1 MAANAAQSLK
11 PRFWKPDTE
20 KPNSVIATER
30 PISGD
35 DTSESAIYNPNSSL
49 SITLQRQR
57 LPIFMH
63 RTNILY
69 LLEKYETVIV
79 VGETGCGKST
89 QIPQYLHESGWT
101 AGKWTVC
108 ITQPRRVAVVTVATR
123 VAEERGSFVGEEVGY
138 SIRFDDCCNP
148 ERTRMKFVT
157 DGVLLRE
164 TMSDPLL
171 SQYSVIMLDEAHER
185 TLHTDIMIGL
195 LKKIKKKR
203 KDLRIIISSA
213 TLDAEMFRDFFNTNI
228 TSDRSKDTAAI
239 LSVKGRSY
247 PVDIHYTLSPVPDYL
262 KATVDTVMGIHK
274 EEPHGDILA
283 FVTGQ
288 EEVET
293 VVSQLIDRARALRK
307 GSQYLKVLPMFSGL
321 PHTEQML
328 VFKPTP
334 HNTRKVVVATNIA
347 EASITING
355 IVYVVDCGFVKLR
368 AYSPKVGVESLVV
381 VPVSQASAKQRAGRA
396 GRVRS
401 GKVYRLYTE
410 LDFLAL
416 KPSTVAEMQR
426 CNMASVMLQLKCLGI
441 DNLLRFNF
449 PACPPAQSMIRGLE
463 LLYALGAVD
472 QHGKLVDPL
481 GTNMAEFPTDPMIAK
496 MLLSSGDFGCSEEIL
511 TIAAMLQIQNIF
523 LAPSRQKAAADN
535 AKRKF
540 SVHEGDHVTLL
551 NVYEAFVKYK
561 KSSRWC
567 HENFLNYKGLCHAL
581 KIREQFKKLLLQF
594 KVPLVSCDGDVD
606 SICQCVVSGFF
617 ANAAR
622 LHPSGSYRTVRDDHP
637 LYIHP
642 TSVLY
647 TETPPQ
653 WVVYHEVLQT
663 SKEYMRD
670 VTAIDPSWLY
680 MLAPQYYEFGTERE
694 IAAKRAKHI

>member
-1 MAANAAQSLK
+1 MAASDCWK
-11 PRFWKPDTE
+11 PRFWKPDSE
-20 KPNSVIATER
+20 KPGGGITTER
-30 PISGD
+30 PVNGD
-35 DTSESAIYNPNSSL
+35 DTADTAIYNPNSSL
-49 SITLQRQR
+49 SMNLQRQR

-69 LLEKYETVIV
+69 LLEKYETVII

-101 AGKWTVC
+101 SEKWKIC

-123 VAEERGSFVGEEVGY
+123 VAEERGSFIGEEVGY

-148 ERTRMKFVT
+148 QTTRVKFLT

-203 KDLRIIISSA
+203 KDLRIIVSSA
-213 TLDAEMFRDFFNTNI
+213 TLDAEMFKDFFNSNI
-228 TSDRSKDTAAI
+228 TNDKSKDTAAI

-247 PVDIHYTLSPVPDYL
+247 PGDIHYTLSPVPDYL
-262 KATVDTVMGIHK
+262 KTTVDTVMGIHK

-288 EEVET
+288 DEVES
-293 VVSQLIDRARALRK
+293 VVSQLIERARSLPK
-307 GSQYLKVLPMFSGL
+307 GSQYLKVLPMYGGL
-321 PHTEQML
+321 PHAEQML

-355 IVYVVDCGFVKLR
+355 IVYVIDCGYVKLR
-368 AYSPKVGVESLVV
+368 AYSPKVGVESLLV
-381 VPVSQASAKQRAGRA
+381 VPVSQASANQRAGRA

-410 LDFLAL
+410 HDFLAL
-416 KPSTVAEMQR
+416 NPATVPEMQR
-426 CNMASVMLQLKCLGI
+426 CNMASVLLQLKCLGI
-441 DNLLRFNF
+441 DNILRFNF
-449 PACPPAQSMIRGLE
+449 PARPPAQSMIRGLE
-463 LLYALGAVD
+463 LLYALGALD
-472 QHGKLVDPL
+472 KHGKLVDPL

-496 MLLSSGDFGCSEEIL
+496 MLLSSGEFECSEEIL
-511 TIAAMLQIQNIF
+511 SIAAMLQIQNIF
-523 LAPSRQKAAADN
+523 LSPSKQKAAADN

-540 SVHEGDHVTLL
+540 SVYEGDHITLL
-551 NVYEAFVKYK
+551 NVYEAFLKCN

-567 HENFLNYKGLCHAL
+567 HEHFLNYKGLSRAV

-594 KVPLVSCDGDVD
+594 KVPQISCDGDID
-606 SICQCVVSGFF
+606 SICQCIVSGFF

-647 TETPPQ
+647 TEAPPQ

-670 VTAIDPSWLY
+670 VTKIDPSWLY
-680 MLAPQYYEFGTERE
+680 KLAPQYYEFGTERE
-694 IAAKRAKHI
+694 IAAKRAKLF

>member
-1 MAANAAQSLK
+1 MAASESWK
-11 PRFWKPDTE
+11 PRFWKPDSE
-20 KPNSVIATER
+20 KPGGGITTER
-30 PISGD
+30 PVNGN
-35 DTSESAIYNPNSSL
+35 DTTDTAIYNPNSSL
-49 SITLQRQR
+49 SMNLQRQR

-69 LLEKYETVIV
+69 LLEKYETVII

-89 QIPQYLHESGWT
+89 QVPQYLHESGWT
-101 AGKWTVC
+101 SEKWKIC

-123 VAEERGSFVGEEVGY
+123 VAEERGSFIGEEVGY

-148 ERTRMKFVT
+148 QTTRVKFLT

-203 KDLRIIISSA
+203 KDLRIIVSSA
-213 TLDAEMFRDFFNTNI
+213 TLDAEMFKDFFNSNI
-228 TSDRSKDTAAI
+228 TNDKSKDTAAI

-262 KATVDTVMGIHK
+262 KTTVDSVMGIHK

-288 EEVET
+288 DEVES
-293 VVSQLIDRARALRK
+293 VVSQLIERARSLPK
-307 GSQYLKVLPMFSGL
+307 GSQYLKVLPMYGGL

-355 IVYVVDCGFVKLR
+355 IVYVIDCGFVKLR

-381 VPVSQASAKQRAGRA
+381 VPVSQASANQRAGRA

-410 LDFLAL
+410 HDFLAL
-416 KPSTVAEMQR
+416 NPATVPEMQR
-426 CNMASVMLQLKCLGI
+426 CNMASVLLQLKCLGI
-441 DNLLRFNF
+441 DNILRFNF
-449 PACPPAQSMIRGLE
+449 PARPPAQSMIRGLE
-463 LLYALGAVD
+463 LLYALGALD
-472 QHGKLVDPL
+472 KHGKLVDPL
-481 GTNMAEFPTDPMIAK
+481 GTKMAEFPTDPMIAK
-496 MLLSSGDFGCSEEIL
+496 MLLSSGEFGCSEEIL
-511 TIAAMLQIQNIF
+511 SIAAMLQIQNIF
-523 LAPSRQKAAADN
+523 LSPSKQKAAADN

-540 SVHEGDHVTLL
+540 SVYEGDHITLL
-551 NVYEAFVKYK
+551 NVYEAFLKCK

-567 HENFLNYKGLCHAL
+567 HEHFLNYKGLSHAV

-594 KVPLVSCDGDVD
+594 KVPLISCDGDID
-606 SICQCVVSGFF
+606 SICQCIVSGFF

-647 TETPPQ
+647 TEAPPQ

-670 VTAIDPSWLY
+670 VTKIDPSWLY
-680 MLAPQYYEFGTERE
+680 KLAPQYYEFGTERE
-694 IAAKRAKHI
+694 IAAKRAKLF

>member
-1 MAANAAQSLK
+1 MAENSIACWK
-11 PRFWKPDTE
+11 PRFWKPDAE
-20 KPNSVIATER
+20 KPGSSVTTER
-30 PISGD
+30 PVDGN
-35 DTSESAIYNPNSSL
+35 DTADTAIYNPNSSL
-49 SITLQRQR
+49 SMNLQRQR

-69 LLEKYETVIV
+69 LLEKYETVII

-101 AGKWTVC
+101 SGKWKICV
-108 ITQPRRVAVVTVATR
+108 TQPRRVAVVTLATR

-148 ERTRMKFVT
+148 ENTRVKFMT

-171 SQYSVIMLDEAHER
+171 TQYSVIMLDEAHER

-203 KDLRIIISSA
+203 KDLRIIVSSA
-213 TLDAEMFRDFFNTNI
+213 TLDAEMFKDFFNTNI
-228 TSDRSKDTAAI
+228 TSDASKDTAAI

-247 PVDIHYTLSPVPDYL
+247 PVDIHYTLSPVADYI
-262 KATVDTVMGIHK
+262 KTTVDTVMGIHK
-274 EEPHGDILA
+274 EESYGDILA

-288 EEVET
+288 DEVEA
-293 VVSQLIDRARALRK
+293 VVSQLIERARALSK
-307 GSQYLKVLPMFSGL
+307 GSQYLKVLPMYSGL
-321 PHTEQML
+321 PHVEQML

-347 EASITING
+347 EASITISG
-355 IVYVVDCGFVKLR
+355 VVYVIDCGFVKLR
-368 AYSPKVGVESLVV
+368 AYTPKVGVESLVV
-381 VPVSQASAKQRAGRA
+381 VPVSQASANQRAGRA

-401 GKVYRLYTE
+401 GKVYRLFTE
-410 LDFLAL
+410 QDFLAL
-416 KPSTVAEMQR
+416 KPATVPEMQR
-426 CNMASVMLQLKCLGI
+426 CNMASVLLQLKCLGI
-441 DNLLRFNF
+441 DNILRFNF
-449 PACPPAQSMIRGLE
+449 PARPPAQSIIRGLE
-463 LLYALGAVD
+463 LLYALGALD
-472 QHGKLVDPL
+472 EHGKLVDPL
-481 GTNMAEFPTDPMIAK
+481 GTNMAEFPTDPMISK
-496 MLLSSGDFGCSEEIL
+496 MLLSSGEFGCSEEIL
-511 TIAAMLQIQNIF
+511 SIAAMLQIQNIF
-523 LAPSRQKAAADN
+523 LSPSKQKAAADN
-535 AKRKF
+535 ARRKF
-540 SVHEGDHVTLL
+540 SVYEGDHITLL
-551 NVYEAFVKYK
+551 NVYMAFMKYK

-567 HENFLNYKGLCHAL
+567 HDHFVNYKGLCHAV

-594 KVPLVSCDGDVD
+594 KVPLISCDGDID
-606 SICQCVVSGFF
+606 SICQCIVSGFF

-647 TETPPQ
+647 TEAPPQ
-653 WVVYHEVLQT
+653 WIVYHEVLQT

-670 VTAIDPSWLY
+670 VTKIDPSWLY
-680 MLAPQYYEFGTERE
+680 KLAPQYYEFGTERE
-694 IAAKRAKHI
+694 IAAKRTKLF

>member
-1 MAANAAQSLK
+1 MAASDCWK
-11 PRFWKPDTE
+11 PRFWKPDSE
-20 KPNSVIATER
+20 KPGGGITTER
-30 PISGD
+30 PVNGD
-35 DTSESAIYNPNSSL
+35 DTADTAIYNPNSSL
-49 SITLQRQR
+49 SMNLQRQR

-69 LLEKYETVIV
+69 LLEKYETVII

-101 AGKWTVC
+101 SEKWKIC

-123 VAEERGSFVGEEVGY
+123 VAEERGSFIGEEVGY

-148 ERTRMKFVT
+148 QTTRVKFLT

-203 KDLRIIISSA
+203 KDLRIIVSSA
-213 TLDAEMFRDFFNTNI
+213 TLDAEMFKDFFNSNI
-228 TSDRSKDTAAI
+228 TNDKSKDTAAI

-247 PVDIHYTLSPVPDYL
+247 PGDIHYTLSPVPDYL
-262 KATVDTVMGIHK
+262 KTTVDTVMGIHK

-288 EEVET
+288 DEVES
-293 VVSQLIDRARALRK
+293 VVSQLIERARSLPK
-307 GSQYLKVLPMFSGL
+307 GSQYLKVLPMYGGL
-321 PHTEQML
+321 PHAEQML

-355 IVYVVDCGFVKLR
+355 IVYVIDCGYVKLR
-368 AYSPKVGVESLVV
+368 AYSPKVGVESLLV
-381 VPVSQASAKQRAGRA
+381 VPVSQASANQRAGRA

-410 LDFLAL
+410 HDFLAL
-416 KPSTVAEMQR
+416 NPATVPEMQR
-426 CNMASVMLQLKCLGI
+426 CNMASVLLQLKCLGI
-441 DNLLRFNF
+441 DNILRFNF
-449 PACPPAQSMIRGLE
+449 PARPPAQSMIRGLE
-463 LLYALGAVD
+463 LLYALGALD
-472 QHGKLVDPL
+472 KHGKLVDPL

-496 MLLSSGDFGCSEEIL
+496 MLLSSGEFECSEEIL
-511 TIAAMLQIQNIF
+511 SIAAMLQIQNIF
-523 LAPSRQKAAADN
+523 LSPSKQKAAADN

-540 SVHEGDHVTLL
+540 SVYEGDHITLL
-551 NVYEAFVKYK
+551 NVYEAFLKCN

-567 HENFLNYKGLCHAL
+567 HEHFLNYKGLSRAV

-594 KVPLVSCDGDVD
+594 KVPLISCDGDID
-606 SICQCVVSGFF
+606 SICQCIVSGFF

-622 LHPSGSYRTVRDDHP
+622 LHPSGSYQTVRDDHP

-647 TETPPQ
+647 TEAPPQ

-670 VTAIDPSWLY
+670 VTKIDPSWLY
-680 MLAPQYYEFGTERE
+680 KLAPQYYEFGTERE
-694 IAAKRAKHI
+694 IAAKRAKLF

>member
-1 MAANAAQSLK
+1 MAASDSWK
-11 PRFWKPDTE
+11 PRFWKPDSE
-20 KPNSVIATER
+20 KPGGGITTER
-30 PISGD
+30 PVNGD
-35 DTSESAIYNPNSSL
+35 DTADTAIYNPNSSL
-49 SITLQRQR
+49 SMNLQRQR

-69 LLEKYETVIV
+69 LLEKYETVII

-101 AGKWTVC
+101 SEKWKIC

-123 VAEERGSFVGEEVGY
+123 VAEERGSFIGEEVGY

-148 ERTRMKFVT
+148 QTTRVKFLT

-203 KDLRIIISSA
+203 KDLRIIVSSA
-213 TLDAEMFRDFFNTNI
+213 TLDAEMFKDFFNSNI
-228 TSDRSKDTAAI
+228 TNDKSKDTAAI

-247 PVDIHYTLSPVPDYL
+247 PGDIHYTLSPVPDYL
-262 KATVDTVMGIHK
+262 KTTVDTVMGIHK

-288 EEVET
+288 DEVES
-293 VVSQLIDRARALRK
+293 VVSQLIERARSLPK
-307 GSQYLKVLPMFSGL
+307 GSQYLKVLPMYGGL
-321 PHTEQML
+321 PHAEQML

-355 IVYVVDCGFVKLR
+355 IVYVIDCGYVKLR
-368 AYSPKVGVESLVV
+368 AYSPKVGVESLLV
-381 VPVSQASAKQRAGRA
+381 VPVSQASANQRAGRA

-410 LDFLAL
+410 HDFLAL
-416 KPSTVAEMQR
+416 NPATVPEMQR
-426 CNMASVMLQLKCLGI
+426 CNMASVLLQLKCLGI
-441 DNLLRFNF
+441 DNILRFNF
-449 PACPPAQSMIRGLE
+449 PARPPAQSMIRGLE
-463 LLYALGAVD
+463 LLYALGALD
-472 QHGKLVDPL
+472 KHGKLVDPL

-496 MLLSSGDFGCSEEIL
+496 MLLSSGEFECSEEIL
-511 TIAAMLQIQNIF
+511 SIAAMLQIQNIF
-523 LAPSRQKAAADN
+523 LSPSKQKAAADN

-540 SVHEGDHVTLL
+540 SVYEGDHITLL
-551 NVYEAFVKYK
+551 NVYEAFLKCN

-567 HENFLNYKGLCHAL
+567 HEHFLNYKGLSRAV
-581 KIREQFKKLLLQF
+581 KIR
-594 KVPLVSCDGDVD
+594 G
-606 SICQCVVSGFF
+606 
-617 ANAAR
+617 
-622 LHPSGSYRTVRDDHP
+622 
-637 LYIHP
+637 
-642 TSVLY
+642 
-647 TETPPQ
+647 
-653 WVVYHEVLQT
+653 
-663 SKEYMRD
+663 
-670 VTAIDPSWLY
+670 
-680 MLAPQYYEFGTERE
+680 
-694 IAAKRAKHI
+694 

>member
-1 MAANAAQSLK
+1 MAASDSWK
-11 PRFWKPDTE
+11 PRFWKPDSE
-20 KPNSVIATER
+20 KPGGGITTER
-30 PISGD
+30 PVNGD
-35 DTSESAIYNPNSSL
+35 DTADTAIYNPNSSL
-49 SITLQRQR
+49 SMNLQRQR

-69 LLEKYETVIV
+69 LLEKYETVII

-101 AGKWTVC
+101 SEKWKIC

-123 VAEERGSFVGEEVGY
+123 VAEERGSFIGEEVGY

-148 ERTRMKFVT
+148 QTTRVKFLT

-203 KDLRIIISSA
+203 KDLRIIVSSA
-213 TLDAEMFRDFFNTNI
+213 TLDAEMFKDFFNSNI
-228 TSDRSKDTAAI
+228 TNDKSKDTAAI

-247 PVDIHYTLSPVPDYL
+247 PGDIHYTLSPVPDYL
-262 KATVDTVMGIHK
+262 KTTVDTVMGIHK

-288 EEVET
+288 DEVES
-293 VVSQLIDRARALRK
+293 VVSQLIERARSLPK
-307 GSQYLKVLPMFSGL
+307 GSQYLKVLPMYGGL
-321 PHTEQML
+321 PHAEQML

-355 IVYVVDCGFVKLR
+355 IVYVIDCGYVKLR
-368 AYSPKVGVESLVV
+368 AYSPKVGVESLLV
-381 VPVSQASAKQRAGRA
+381 VPVSQASANQRAGRA

-410 LDFLAL
+410 HDFLAL
-416 KPSTVAEMQR
+416 NPATVPEMQR
-426 CNMASVMLQLKCLGI
+426 CNMASVLLQLKCLGI
-441 DNLLRFNF
+441 DNILRFNF
-449 PACPPAQSMIRGLE
+449 PARPPAQSMIRGLE
-463 LLYALGAVD
+463 LLYALGALD
-472 QHGKLVDPL
+472 KHGKLVDPL

-496 MLLSSGDFGCSEEIL
+496 MLLSSGEFECSEEIL
-511 TIAAMLQIQNIF
+511 SIAAMLQIQNIF
-523 LAPSRQKAAADN
+523 LSPSKQKAAADN

-540 SVHEGDHVTLL
+540 SVYEGDHITLL
-551 NVYEAFVKYK
+551 NVYEAFLKCN

-567 HENFLNYKGLCHAL
+567 HEHFLNYKGLSRAV

-594 KVPLVSCDGDVD
+594 KVPLISCDGDID
-606 SICQCVVSGFF
+606 SICQCIVSGFF

-622 LHPSGSYRTVRDDHP
+622 LHPSGSYQTVRDDHP

-647 TETPPQ
+647 TEAPPQ

-670 VTAIDPSWLY
+670 VTKIDPSWLY
-680 MLAPQYYEFGTERE
+680 KLAPQYYEFGTERE
-694 IAAKRAKHI
+694 IAAKRAKLF

>member
-101 AGKWTVC
+101 AGKWKVC

-262 KATVDTVMGIHK
+262 KATVEI
-274 EEPHGDILA
+274 
-283 FVTGQ
+283 
-288 EEVET
+288 
-293 VVSQLIDRARALRK
+293 
-307 GSQYLKVLPMFSGL
+307 
-321 PHTEQML
+321 
-328 VFKPTP
+328 
-334 HNTRKVVVATNIA
+334 
-347 EASITING
+347 
-355 IVYVVDCGFVKLR
+355 
-368 AYSPKVGVESLVV
+368 
-381 VPVSQASAKQRAGRA
+381 GRA
-396 GRVRS
+396 
-401 GKVYRLYTE
+401 
-410 LDFLAL
+410 
-416 KPSTVAEMQR
+416 
-426 CNMASVMLQLKCLGI
+426 
-441 DNLLRFNF
+441 
-449 PACPPAQSMIRGLE
+449 
-463 LLYALGAVD
+463 
-472 QHGKLVDPL
+472 
-481 GTNMAEFPTDPMIAK
+481 
-496 MLLSSGDFGCSEEIL
+496 
-511 TIAAMLQIQNIF
+511 
-523 LAPSRQKAAADN
+523 
-535 AKRKF
+535 
-540 SVHEGDHVTLL
+540 HV
-551 NVYEAFVKYK
+551 
-561 KSSRWC
+561 
-567 HENFLNYKGLCHAL
+567 
-581 KIREQFKKLLLQF
+581 
-594 KVPLVSCDGDVD
+594 
-606 SICQCVVSGFF
+606 
-617 ANAAR
+617 
-622 LHPSGSYRTVRDDHP
+622 
-637 LYIHP
+637 
-642 TSVLY
+642 
-647 TETPPQ
+647 
-653 WVVYHEVLQT
+653 
-663 SKEYMRD
+663 
-670 VTAIDPSWLY
+670 
-680 MLAPQYYEFGTERE
+680 
-694 IAAKRAKHI
+694 

>member
-1 MAANAAQSLK
+1 MASNQRWK
-11 PRFWKPDTE
+11 PRFWKPDSE
-20 KPNSVIATER
+20 KPGSSITSER
-30 PISGD
+30 PVNGE
-35 DTSESAIYNPNSSL
+35 DTADAAIYNPNSSL
-49 SITLQRQR
+49 SMSLQRQR

-69 LLEKYETVIV
+69 LLEKYETVII

-101 AGKWTVC
+101 SEKWRIC

-123 VAEERGSFVGEEVGY
+123 VAEERGAFVGDEVGY
-138 SIRFDDCCNP
+138 CIRFDDCYNP
-148 ERTRMKFVT
+148 ETTRVKFVT

-164 TMSDPLL
+164 TMNDPLL

-203 KDLRIIISSA
+203 KDLRIIVSSA

-228 TSDRSKDTAAI
+228 TSDRNKDTAAI

-262 KATVDTVMGIHK
+262 KTTVDTVMGIHK
-274 EEPHGDILA
+274 QESQGDILA
-283 FVTGQ
+283 FLTGQ
-288 EEVET
+288 DEVESA
-293 VVSQLIDRARALRK
+293 VSLLIERARTLPK
-307 GSQYLKVLPMFSGL
+307 GSQYLKVLPMYSGL

-328 VFKPTP
+328 VFKPPP

-355 IVYVVDCGFVKLR
+355 IVYVIDCGFVKIR
-368 AYSPKVGVESLVV
+368 AYSPKAGVESLVV

-401 GKVYRLYTE
+401 GKTYRLYTE
-410 LDFLAL
+410 QDFLAL
-416 KPSTVAEMQR
+416 KPAAVPEMQR
-426 CNMASVMLQLKCLGI
+426 CNMTAVLLQLKCLGI
-441 DNLLRFNF
+441 DNVLRFNF
-449 PACPPAQSMIRGLE
+449 PSRPPAQSMIRGLE
-463 LLYALGAVD
+463 LLYALGALD
-472 QHGKLVDPL
+472 DHGKLVDPI

-496 MLLSSGDFGCSEEIL
+496 MLLSSGKFGCSEEIL
-511 TIAAMLQIQNIF
+511 SIAAMLQIQNIF
-523 LAPSRQKAAADN
+523 LSPSKQKTAADN

-540 SVHEGDHVTLL
+540 SVYEGDHITLL
-551 NVYEAFVKYK
+551 NVYQAFVKFK

-567 HENFLNYKGLCHAL
+567 HEHFLNYKGLCHAV
-581 KIREQFKKLLLQF
+581 KIREQFKKLLLRF
-594 KVPLVSCDGDVD
+594 KVTLISCDRDID
-606 SICQCVVSGFF
+606 AICQCIVSGFF

-637 LYIHP
+637 LHIHP

-670 VTAIDPSWLY
+670 VTKIDPAWLY
-680 MLAPQYYEFGTERE
+680 KLAPQYYEYGTERE
-694 IAAKRAKHI
+694 IAAKRVKMS

>member
-1 MAANAAQSLK
+1 MAASDCWK
-11 PRFWKPDTE
+11 PRFWKPDSE
-20 KPNSVIATER
+20 KPGGGITTER
-30 PISGD
+30 PVNGD
-35 DTSESAIYNPNSSL
+35 DTADTAIYNPNSSL
-49 SITLQRQR
+49 SMNLQRQR

-63 RTNILY
+63 RTNISY
-69 LLEKYETVIV
+69 LLEKYETVII

-101 AGKWTVC
+101 SEKWKIC

-123 VAEERGSFVGEEVGY
+123 VAEERGSFIGEEVGY

-148 ERTRMKFVT
+148 QTTRVKFLT

-203 KDLRIIISSA
+203 KDLRIIVSSA
-213 TLDAEMFRDFFNTNI
+213 TLDAEMFKDFFNSNI
-228 TSDRSKDTAAI
+228 TNDKSKDTAAI

-247 PVDIHYTLSPVPDYL
+247 PGDIHYTLSPVPDYL
-262 KATVDTVMGIHK
+262 KTTVDTVMGIHK

-288 EEVET
+288 DEVES
-293 VVSQLIDRARALRK
+293 VVSQLIERARSLPK
-307 GSQYLKVLPMFSGL
+307 GSQYLKVLPMYGGL
-321 PHTEQML
+321 PHAEQML

-355 IVYVVDCGFVKLR
+355 IVYVIDCGYVKLR
-368 AYSPKVGVESLVV
+368 AYSPKVGVESLLV
-381 VPVSQASAKQRAGRA
+381 VPVSQASANQRAGRA

-410 LDFLAL
+410 HDFLAL
-416 KPSTVAEMQR
+416 NPATVPEMQR
-426 CNMASVMLQLKCLGI
+426 CNMASVLLQLKCLGI
-441 DNLLRFNF
+441 DNILRFNF
-449 PACPPAQSMIRGLE
+449 PARPPAQSMIRGLE
-463 LLYALGAVD
+463 LLYALGALD
-472 QHGKLVDPL
+472 KHGKLVDPL

-496 MLLSSGDFGCSEEIL
+496 MLLSSGEFECSEEIL
-511 TIAAMLQIQNIF
+511 SIAAMLQIQNIF
-523 LAPSRQKAAADN
+523 LSPSKQKAAADN

-540 SVHEGDHVTLL
+540 SVYEGDHITLL
-551 NVYEAFVKYK
+551 NVYEAFLKCN

-567 HENFLNYKGLCHAL
+567 HEHFLNYKGLSRAV

-594 KVPLVSCDGDVD
+594 KVPLISCDGDID
-606 SICQCVVSGFF
+606 SICQCIVSGFF

-647 TETPPQ
+647 TEAPPQ

-670 VTAIDPSWLY
+670 VTKIDPSWLY
-680 MLAPQYYEFGTERE
+680 KLAPQYYEFGTERE
-694 IAAKRAKHI
+694 IAAKRAKLF

>member
-1 MAANAAQSLK
+1 MTASSASFK

-20 KPNSVIATER
+20 KPGGDVAIER
-30 PISGD
+30 PLND
-35 DTSESAIYNPNSSL
+35 NDTAAAAVYNPNSSL
-49 SITLQRQR
+49 SISLQRQR

-69 LLEKYETVIV
+69 LLEKYETVII

-101 AGKWTVC
+101 AGKWKVC
-108 ITQPRRVAVVTVATR
+108 ITQPRRVAVVTVASR
-123 VAEERGSFVGEEVGY
+123 VAEERGSFIGEEVGY
-138 SIRFDDCCNP
+138 TIRFDDCCNP
-148 ERTRMKFVT
+148 EITRTKFVT

-203 KDLRIIISSA
+203 KDLRIIVSSA

-228 TSDRSKDTAAI
+228 TKDRSKDTAAI

-247 PVDIHYTLSPVPDYL
+247 PTEIHYTLSPVPDYL

-274 EEPHGDILA
+274 EEAHGDILA

-288 EEVET
+288 DEVEA
-293 VVSQLIDRARALRK
+293 VVAQLIERAREQPK
-307 GSQYLKVLPMFSGL
+307 GSQYLKVLPMYSGL
-321 PHTEQML
+321 PHSEQML

-334 HNTRKVVVATNIA
+334 HHTRKVVVATNIA

-355 IVYVVDCGFVKLR
+355 IVYVIDCGFVKLR

-410 LDFLAL
+410 QDFDGL
-416 KPSTVAEMQR
+416 KPSTVPEMQR
-426 CNMASVMLQLKCLGI
+426 CNMASVMLQLKCMGI
-441 DNLLRFNF
+441 DNILQFNF
-449 PACPPAQSMIRGLE
+449 PARPPAQSVIRGLE
-463 LLYALGAVD
+463 LLYALGAID
-472 QHGKLVDPL
+472 KHGKLADPL
-481 GTNMAEFPTDPMIAK
+481 GVNMSELPTDPMIAK

-511 TIAAMLQIQNIF
+511 TIAAMLQIQNVF
-523 LAPSRQKAAADN
+523 VSPSKQKAAADN

-540 SVHEGDHVTLL
+540 SVYEGDHITLL
-551 NVYEAFVKYK
+551 NVYEAFVKFK
-561 KSSRWC
+561 KSSKWC
-567 HENFLNYKGLCHAL
+567 HENFLNYKGLCHAV

-594 KVPLVSCDGDVD
+594 KVPLGSCDGDID
-606 SICQCVVSGFF
+606 SICQCIVSGFF

-653 WVVYHEVLQT
+653 WVIYHEVLQT

-670 VTAIDPSWLY
+670 ITKIDPSWLY
-680 MLAPQYYEFGTERE
+680 TLAPQYYEFGTERE
-694 IAAKRAKHI
+694 IAAKRAKYL

>member
-1 MAANAAQSLK
+1 MAASDSWK
-11 PRFWKPDTE
+11 PRFWKPDSE
-20 KPNSVIATER
+20 KPGGGITTER
-30 PISGD
+30 PVNGD
-35 DTSESAIYNPNSSL
+35 DTADTAIYNPNSSL
-49 SITLQRQR
+49 SMNLQRQR

-69 LLEKYETVIV
+69 LLEKYETVII

-101 AGKWTVC
+101 SEKWKIC

-123 VAEERGSFVGEEVGY
+123 VAEERGSFIGEEVGY

-148 ERTRMKFVT
+148 QTTRVKFLT

-203 KDLRIIISSA
+203 KDLRIIVSSA
-213 TLDAEMFRDFFNTNI
+213 TLDAEMFKDFFNSNI
-228 TSDRSKDTAAI
+228 TNDKSKDTAAI

-247 PVDIHYTLSPVPDYL
+247 PGDIHYTLSPVPDYL
-262 KATVDTVMGIHK
+262 KTTVDTVMGIHK

-288 EEVET
+288 DEVES
-293 VVSQLIDRARALRK
+293 VVSQLIERARSLPK
-307 GSQYLKVLPMFSGL
+307 GSQYLKVLPMYGGL
-321 PHTEQML
+321 PHAEQML

-355 IVYVVDCGFVKLR
+355 IVYVIDCGYVKLR
-368 AYSPKVGVESLVV
+368 AYSPKVGVESLLV
-381 VPVSQASAKQRAGRA
+381 VPVSQASANQRAGRA

-410 LDFLAL
+410 HDFLAL
-416 KPSTVAEMQR
+416 NPATVPEMQR
-426 CNMASVMLQLKCLGI
+426 CNMASVLLQLKCLGI
-441 DNLLRFNF
+441 DNILRFNF
-449 PACPPAQSMIRGLE
+449 PARPPAQSMIRGLE
-463 LLYALGAVD
+463 LLYALGALD
-472 QHGKLVDPL
+472 KHGKLVDPL

-496 MLLSSGDFGCSEEIL
+496 MLLSSGEFECSEEIL
-511 TIAAMLQIQNIF
+511 SIAAMLQIQNIF
-523 LAPSRQKAAADN
+523 LSPSKQKAAADN

-540 SVHEGDHVTLL
+540 SVYEGDHITLL
-551 NVYEAFVKYK
+551 NVYEAFLKCN

-567 HENFLNYKGLCHAL
+567 HEHFLNYKGLSRAV

-594 KVPLVSCDGDVD
+594 KVPLISCDGDID
-606 SICQCVVSGFF
+606 SICQCIVSGFF

-647 TETPPQ
+647 TEAPPQ

-670 VTAIDPSWLY
+670 VTKIDPSWLY
-680 MLAPQYYEFGTERE
+680 KLAPQYYEFGTERE
-694 IAAKRAKHI
+694 IAAKRAKLF

>member
-1 MAANAAQSLK
+1 MAASDSWK
-11 PRFWKPDTE
+11 PRFWKPDSE
-20 KPNSVIATER
+20 KPGGGITTER
-30 PISGD
+30 PVNGD
-35 DTSESAIYNPNSSL
+35 DTADTAIYNPNSSL
-49 SITLQRQR
+49 SMNLQRQR

-69 LLEKYETVIV
+69 LLEKYETVII

-101 AGKWTVC
+101 SEKWKIC

-123 VAEERGSFVGEEVGY
+123 VAEERGSFIGEEVGY

-148 ERTRMKFVT
+148 QTTRVKFLT

-203 KDLRIIISSA
+203 KDLRIIVSSA
-213 TLDAEMFRDFFNTNI
+213 TLDAEMFKDFFNSNI
-228 TSDRSKDTAAI
+228 TNDKSKDTAAI

-247 PVDIHYTLSPVPDYL
+247 PGDIHYTLSPVPDYL
-262 KATVDTVMGIHK
+262 KTTVDTVMGIHK

-288 EEVET
+288 DEVES
-293 VVSQLIDRARALRK
+293 VVSQLIERARSLPK
-307 GSQYLKVLPMFSGL
+307 GSQYLKVLPMYGGL
-321 PHTEQML
+321 PHAEQML

-355 IVYVVDCGFVKLR
+355 IVYVIDCGYVKLR
-368 AYSPKVGVESLVV
+368 AYSPKVGVESLLV
-381 VPVSQASAKQRAGRA
+381 VPVSQASANQRAGRA

-410 LDFLAL
+410 HDFLAL
-416 KPSTVAEMQR
+416 NPATVPEMQR
-426 CNMASVMLQLKCLGI
+426 CNMASVLLQLKCLGI
-441 DNLLRFNF
+441 DNILRFNF
-449 PACPPAQSMIRGLE
+449 PARPPAQSMIRGLE
-463 LLYALGAVD
+463 LLYALGALD
-472 QHGKLVDPL
+472 KHGKLVDPL
-481 GTNMAEFPTDPMIAK
+481 GTNMAEFPSDPMIAK
-496 MLLSSGDFGCSEEIL
+496 MLLSSGEFECSEEIL
-511 TIAAMLQIQNIF
+511 SIAAMLQIQNIF
-523 LAPSRQKAAADN
+523 LSPSKQKAAADN

-540 SVHEGDHVTLL
+540 SVYEGDHITLL
-551 NVYEAFVKYK
+551 NVYEAFLKCN

-567 HENFLNYKGLCHAL
+567 HEHFLNYKGLSRAV

-594 KVPLVSCDGDVD
+594 KVPLISCDGDID
-606 SICQCVVSGFF
+606 SICQCIVSGFF

-647 TETPPQ
+647 TEAPPQ

-670 VTAIDPSWLY
+670 VTKIDPSWLY
-680 MLAPQYYEFGTERE
+680 KLAPQYYEFGTERE
-694 IAAKRAKHI
+694 IAAKRAKLF

>member
-1 MAANAAQSLK
+1 MAASDCWK
-11 PRFWKPDTE
+11 PRFWKPDSE
-20 KPNSVIATER
+20 KPGGGITTER
-30 PISGD
+30 PVNGD
-35 DTSESAIYNPNSSL
+35 DTADTAIYNPNSSL
-49 SITLQRQR
+49 SMNLQRQR

-69 LLEKYETVIV
+69 LLEKYETVII

-101 AGKWTVC
+101 SEKWKIC

-123 VAEERGSFVGEEVGY
+123 VAEERGSFIGEEVGY

-148 ERTRMKFVT
+148 QTTRVKFLT

-203 KDLRIIISSA
+203 KDLRIIVSSA
-213 TLDAEMFRDFFNTNI
+213 TLDAEMFKDFFNSNI
-228 TSDRSKDTAAI
+228 TNDKSKDTAAI

-247 PVDIHYTLSPVPDYL
+247 PGDIHYTLSPVPDYL
-262 KATVDTVMGIHK
+262 KTTVDTVMGIHK

-288 EEVET
+288 DEVES
-293 VVSQLIDRARALRK
+293 VVSQLIERARSLPK
-307 GSQYLKVLPMFSGL
+307 GSQYLKVLPMYGGL
-321 PHTEQML
+321 PHAEQML

-355 IVYVVDCGFVKLR
+355 IVYVIDCGYVKLR
-368 AYSPKVGVESLVV
+368 AYSPKVGVESLLV
-381 VPVSQASAKQRAGRA
+381 VPVSQASANQRAGRA

-410 LDFLAL
+410 HDFLAL
-416 KPSTVAEMQR
+416 NPATVPEMQR
-426 CNMASVMLQLKCLGI
+426 CNMASVLLQLKCLGI
-441 DNLLRFNF
+441 DNILRFNF
-449 PACPPAQSMIRGLE
+449 PARPPAQSMIRGLE
-463 LLYALGAVD
+463 LLYALGALD
-472 QHGKLVDPL
+472 KHGKLVDPL
-481 GTNMAEFPTDPMIAK
+481 GTNMAEFPSDPMIAK
-496 MLLSSGDFGCSEEIL
+496 MLLSSGEFECSEEIL
-511 TIAAMLQIQNIF
+511 SIAAMLQIQNIF
-523 LAPSRQKAAADN
+523 LSPSKQKAAADN

-540 SVHEGDHVTLL
+540 SVYEGDHITLL
-551 NVYEAFVKYK
+551 NVYEAFLKCN

-567 HENFLNYKGLCHAL
+567 HEHFLNYKGLSRAV

-594 KVPLVSCDGDVD
+594 KVPLISCDGDID
-606 SICQCVVSGFF
+606 SICQCIVSGFF

-647 TETPPQ
+647 TEAPPQ

-670 VTAIDPSWLY
+670 VTKIDPSWLY
-680 MLAPQYYEFGTERE
+680 KLAPQYYEFGTERE
-694 IAAKRAKHI
+694 IAAKRAKLF

>member
-1 MAANAAQSLK
+1 MAASDSWK
-11 PRFWKPDTE
+11 PRFWKPDSE
-20 KPNSVIATER
+20 KPGGGITTER
-30 PISGD
+30 PVNGD
-35 DTSESAIYNPNSSL
+35 DTADTAIYNPNSSL
-49 SITLQRQR
+49 SMNLQRQR

-69 LLEKYETVIV
+69 LLEKYETVII

-101 AGKWTVC
+101 SEKWKIC

-123 VAEERGSFVGEEVGY
+123 VAEERGSFIGEEVGY

-148 ERTRMKFVT
+148 QTTRVKFLT

-203 KDLRIIISSA
+203 KDLRIIVSSA
-213 TLDAEMFRDFFNTNI
+213 TLDAEMFKDFFNSNI
-228 TSDRSKDTAAI
+228 TNDKSKDTAAI

-247 PVDIHYTLSPVPDYL
+247 PGDIHYTLSPIPDYL
-262 KATVDTVMGIHK
+262 KTTVDTVVGIHK

-288 EEVET
+288 DEVES
-293 VVSQLIDRARALRK
+293 VVSQLIERARSLPK
-307 GSQYLKVLPMFSGL
+307 GSQYLKVLPMYGGL
-321 PHTEQML
+321 PHAEQML

-355 IVYVVDCGFVKLR
+355 IVYVIDCGYVKLR
-368 AYSPKVGVESLVV
+368 AYSPKVGVESLLV
-381 VPVSQASAKQRAGRA
+381 VPVSQASANQRAGRA

-410 LDFLAL
+410 HDFLAL
-416 KPSTVAEMQR
+416 NPATVPEMQR
-426 CNMASVMLQLKCLGI
+426 CNMASVLLQLKCLGI
-441 DNLLRFNF
+441 DNILRFNF
-449 PACPPAQSMIRGLE
+449 PARPPAQSMIRGLE
-463 LLYALGAVD
+463 LLYALGALD
-472 QHGKLVDPL
+472 KHGKLVDPL

-496 MLLSSGDFGCSEEIL
+496 MLLSSGEFECSEEIL
-511 TIAAMLQIQNIF
+511 SIAAMLQIQNIF
-523 LAPSRQKAAADN
+523 LSPSKQKAAADN

-540 SVHEGDHVTLL
+540 SVYEGDHITLL
-551 NVYEAFVKYK
+551 NVYEAFLKCN

-567 HENFLNYKGLCHAL
+567 HEHFLNYKGLSRAV

-594 KVPLVSCDGDVD
+594 KVPLISCDGDID
-606 SICQCVVSGFF
+606 SICQCIVSGFF

-622 LHPSGSYRTVRDDHP
+622 LHPSGSYQTVRDDHP

-647 TETPPQ
+647 TEAPPQ

-670 VTAIDPSWLY
+670 VTKIDPSWLY
-680 MLAPQYYEFGTERE
+680 KLAPQYYEFGTERE
-694 IAAKRAKHI
+694 IAAKRAKLF

>member
-1 MAANAAQSLK
+1 MAENSIASWK
-11 PRFWKPDTE
+11 PRFWKPDAE
-20 KPNSVIATER
+20 KPGSSITTER
-30 PISGD
+30 PVNGN
-35 DTSESAIYNPNSSL
+35 DTADTAIYNPNSSL
-49 SITLQRQR
+49 SMNLQRQR

-69 LLEKYETVIV
+69 LLEKYETVII

-101 AGKWTVC
+101 SGKWKICV
-108 ITQPRRVAVVTVATR
+108 TQPRRVAVVTLATR

-148 ERTRMKFVT
+148 ETTRVKFMT

-203 KDLRIIISSA
+203 KDLRIIVSSA
-213 TLDAEMFRDFFNTNI
+213 TLDAEMFKDFFNANI
-228 TSDRSKDTAAI
+228 TSDISKDTAAI

-247 PVDIHYTLSPVPDYL
+247 PVDIHYTLSPVADYI
-262 KATVDTVMGIHK
+262 KTTVETVMGIHK
-274 EEPHGDILA
+274 EESHGDILA

-288 EEVET
+288 DEVEA
-293 VVSQLIDRARALRK
+293 VVSQLIERARALSK
-307 GSQYLKVLPMFSGL
+307 GSRYLKVLPMYSGL
-321 PHTEQML
+321 PHVEQML

-347 EASITING
+347 EASITISG
-355 IVYVVDCGFVKLR
+355 VVHVIDCGFVKLR
-368 AYSPKVGVESLVV
+368 AYTPKVGVESLVV
-381 VPVSQASAKQRAGRA
+381 VPVSQASANQRAGRA

-410 LDFLAL
+410 QDFLAL
-416 KPSTVAEMQR
+416 KPATVPEMQR
-426 CNMASVMLQLKCLGI
+426 CNMASVLLQLKCLGI
-441 DNLLRFNF
+441 DNILRFNF
-449 PACPPAQSMIRGLE
+449 PARPPAQSIIRGLE
-463 LLYALGAVD
+463 LLYALGALD
-472 QHGKLVDPL
+472 EHGKLVDPL
-481 GTNMAEFPTDPMIAK
+481 GTNMAEFPTDPMISK
-496 MLLSSGDFGCSEEIL
+496 MLLSSGEFGCSEEIL
-511 TIAAMLQIQNIF
+511 SIAAMLQIQNIF
-523 LAPSRQKAAADN
+523 LSPSKQKAAADN
-535 AKRKF
+535 ARRKF
-540 SVHEGDHVTLL
+540 SVYEGDHITLL
-551 NVYEAFVKYK
+551 NVYMAFIKYK

-567 HENFLNYKGLCHAL
+567 HEHFLNYKGLCHAI

-594 KVPLVSCDGDVD
+594 KVPLISCDGDID
-606 SICQCVVSGFF
+606 SICQCIVSGFF

-622 LHPSGSYRTVRDDHP
+622 LHPSGSYRTVRDDNP

-647 TETPPQ
+647 TEAPPQ

-670 VTAIDPSWLY
+670 VTKIDPSWLY
-680 MLAPQYYEFGTERE
+680 KLAPQYYEFGTERE
-694 IAAKRAKHI
+694 IATKRAKLF

>member
-1 MAANAAQSLK
+1 MASASWK

-20 KPNSVIATER
+20 KPGRDIAIER
-30 PISGD
+30 PVNGN
-35 DTSESAIYNPNSSL
+35 DTSDTVVYNPNSSL
-49 SITLQRQR
+49 SISLQRQR

-69 LLEKYETVIV
+69 LLEKFETVII

-101 AGKWTVC
+101 SEKWKVC
-108 ITQPRRVAVVTVATR
+108 VTQPRRVAVVSVAMR
-123 VAEERGSFVGEEVGY
+123 VAEERGSFIGEEIGY

-148 ERTRMKFVT
+148 ESTRVKFVT

-203 KDLRIIISSA
+203 KDLRIIVSSA
-213 TLDAEMFRDFFNTNI
+213 TLDAEMFKEFFNSNI
-228 TSDRSKDTAAI
+228 TNDRTKDTAAI

-262 KATVDTVMGIHK
+262 KTTIDTVMGIHK

-288 EEVET
+288 DEVET
-293 VVSQLIDRARALRK
+293 VMSQLIERARALPK
-307 GSQYLKVLPMFSGL
+307 GSQYLKVLPMYSGL
-321 PHTEQML
+321 PHAEQML

-347 EASITING
+347 EASITISG
-355 IVYVVDCGFVKLR
+355 IVYVIDCGFVKLR
-368 AYSPKVGVESLVV
+368 AYSSKVGVESLVV

-410 LDFLAL
+410 EDFLTL
-416 KPSTVAEMQR
+416 KPATVPEMQR
-426 CNMASVMLQLKCLGI
+426 CNMASVLLQLKCLGI
-441 DNLLRFNF
+441 DNVLRFNF
-449 PACPPAQSMIRGLE
+449 PARPPAQSMIRGLE
-463 LLYALGAVD
+463 LLYALGALD
-472 QHGKLVDPL
+472 EHGKLVDPL

-496 MLLSSGDFGCSEEIL
+496 MLLSSGEFGCSEEIL

-523 LAPSRQKAAADN
+523 VSPSKQKAAADN

-540 SVHEGDHVTLL
+540 SVYEGDHITLL
-551 NVYEAFVKYK
+551 NIYEAFLKYK
-561 KSSRWC
+561 KSSKWC
-567 HENFLNYKGLCHAL
+567 HEHFLNFKGLCHAI

-594 KVPLVSCDGDVD
+594 KVPVISCDGDID
-606 SICQCVVSGFF
+606 SICQCIVSGFF

-622 LHPSGSYRTVRDDHP
+622 LHPSGSYRTVRDDHA
-637 LYIHP
+637 LFIHP

-647 TETPPQ
+647 TEAPPE

-670 VTAIDPSWLY
+670 VTKIDPSWLY
-680 MLAPQYYEFGTERE
+680 KLAPHYYEFGTERE
-694 IAAKRAKHI
+694 IAAKKAKHL

>member
-1 MAANAAQSLK
+1 MASAGWK

-20 KPNSVIATER
+20 KPGSDIAIER
-30 PISGD
+30 PVNSND
-35 DTSESAIYNPNSSL
+35 ASDTVVYNPNSSL
-49 SITLQRQR
+49 SINLQRQR

-69 LLEKYETVIV
+69 LLEKFETVII

-101 AGKWTVC
+101 SEKWKVC
-108 ITQPRRVAVVTVATR
+108 VTQPRRVAVVSVAMR
-123 VAEERGSFVGEEVGY
+123 VAEERGSFIGEEIGY

-148 ERTRMKFVT
+148 ESTRVKFVT

-203 KDLRIIISSA
+203 KDLRIIVSSA
-213 TLDAEMFRDFFNTNI
+213 TLDAEMFKEFFNSNI
-228 TSDRSKDTAAI
+228 TNDRTKDTAAI

-262 KATVDTVMGIHK
+262 KTTIDTVMGIHK

-288 EEVET
+288 DEVET
-293 VVSQLIDRARALRK
+293 VVSQLIERARALPK
-307 GSQYLKVLPMFSGL
+307 GSQYLKVLPMYSGL
-321 PHTEQML
+321 PHAEQML

-347 EASITING
+347 EASITISG
-355 IVYVVDCGFVKLR
+355 IVHVIDCGFVKLR
-368 AYSPKVGVESLVV
+368 AYSSKVGVESLVV

-410 LDFLAL
+410 EGFLAL
-416 KPSTVAEMQR
+416 KPATVPEMQR
-426 CNMASVMLQLKCLGI
+426 CNMASVLLQLKCLGI
-441 DNLLRFNF
+441 DNVLRFNF
-449 PACPPAQSMIRGLE
+449 PARPPAQNMIRGLE
-463 LLYALGAVD
+463 LLYALGALD
-472 QHGKLVDPL
+472 EHGKLVDPL
-481 GTNMAEFPTDPMIAK
+481 GINMAEFPTDPMIAK
-496 MLLSSGDFGCSEEIL
+496 MLLSSGEFGCSEEIL

-523 LAPSRQKAAADN
+523 VSPSKQKAAADN

-540 SVHEGDHVTLL
+540 SVYEGDHITLL
-551 NVYEAFVKYK
+551 NIYEAFLKYK
-561 KSSRWC
+561 KSSKWC
-567 HENFLNYKGLCHAL
+567 HEHFLNFKGLCHAV

-594 KVPLVSCDGDVD
+594 KVPMISCDGDVD
-606 SICQCVVSGFF
+606 SICQCIVSGFF

-622 LHPSGSYRTVRDDHP
+622 LHPSGSYCTVRDDHA
-637 LYIHP
+637 LFIHP

-647 TETPPQ
+647 TEALPQ

-670 VTAIDPSWLY
+670 VTKIDPSWLY
-680 MLAPQYYEFGTERE
+680 KLAPQYYEFGTERE
-694 IAAKRAKHI
+694 IAAKRAKLF